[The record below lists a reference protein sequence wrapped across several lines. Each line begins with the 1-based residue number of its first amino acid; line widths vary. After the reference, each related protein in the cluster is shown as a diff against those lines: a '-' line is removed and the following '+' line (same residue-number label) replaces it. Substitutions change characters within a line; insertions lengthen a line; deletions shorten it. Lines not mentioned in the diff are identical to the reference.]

1 MSEEIGFIECNL
13 CSRMFKKYDNI
24 DSQRAIGISLQK
36 LKRNGYKLSFSKWD
50 KSDIN
55 RHICT
60 YCISDIINKYS

>member
-1 MSEEIGFIECNL
+1 MSEETGFIECNL

-36 LKRNGYKLSFSKWD
+36 LKINGYKLSFSKWD